1 MSNKL
6 CRCDLSQEELL
17 ALLKGITN
25 TKPPSPKLGAAEETK
40 ESSLSSSGYMAPSA
54 EAVLA
59 GTASSFDGEFA
70 AEAADEASPEGGTL
84 SERFINKTWK
94 SRQAAYTEAKEMFD
108 RSDGSEP
115 YFRELAPLLAEAA
128 GDSNASAVDSALD
141 MIAIWCAINSQQRA

>member
-1 MSNKL
+1 LSTNQF
-6 CRCDLSQEELL
+6 RCDLSQEELL

-25 TKPPSPKLGAAEETK
+25 TKPPSPKLGAADSTHETT
-40 ESSLSSSGYMAPSA
+40 LPASGGYLAPSA

-84 SERFINKTWK
+84 SERFVNKAWK
-94 SRQAAYTEAKEMFD
+94 SRQAAYTEAKELFD

-128 GDSNASAVDSALD
+128 SDSNASAVDSALD
-141 MIAIWCAINSQQRA
+141 MIAIWCASN